1 MICQWERTMDEMLQ
15 VWAMTFDRSPQPFGI
30 VEVLVDDDGRPY
42 DAAYRYLNPAMAAVT
57 DHTVEELTGA
67 LIDRKSVV

>member
-42 DAAYRYLNPAMAAVT
+42 DAATSIRPW
-57 DHTVEELTGA
+57 
-67 LIDRKSVV
+67 RR